1 MEGLLTVLRGRLL
14 DRCGVVSGSPVMQ
27 VLKVRD
33 NLEQLLT

>member
-1 MEGLLTVLRGRLL
+1 MEDLTVLRGRLL
-14 DRCGVVSGSPVMQ
+14 DRGGLASGSPVMQ